1 MKRFLTVF
9 LAVIVALGATFALTA
24 CGNEQ
29 GEGRT
34 YTITYE
40 LNGGINDP
48 ANPETYTMESDTI
61 TLRAPTKEGYIF
73 LGWREK
79 GGETVTEIKKG
90 SVGNKTF
97 VAEWEADAE
106 KVYTITYELDGGT
119 NDHKNPANYTIAT
132 DTITL
137 RPADKEGYSF
147 MGWKNEK
154 GERVTE
160 IKKGSVGNIVL
171 TAEWMLSEEEVYTI
185 VYELGD
191 GVNDPANP
199 ANYTENT
206 ETITLRPATKEGC
219 LFVRWENENG
229 DTVTEIRKGSTGN
242 IVLKACWKMV
252 SVTLKFDL
260 ENTLR
265 RETHKSDKS
274 DKLEVRFLPY
284 TSEFYGYERL
294 AVGGK
299 TSVPDVVV
307 KLGEAPG
314 NKLPE
319 MDKISDRGDYAIF
332 GWVYK
337 TGDTYALLK
346 AADLIDEEKM
356 GVTDGVLTLY
366 GCVKSA
372 WIGPY

>member
-48 ANPETYTMESDTI
+48 
-61 TLRAPTKEGYIF
+61 
-73 LGWREK
+73 
-79 GGETVTEIKKG
+79 
-90 SVGNKTF
+90 
-97 VAEWEADAE
+97 
-106 KVYTITYELDGGT
+106 
-119 NDHKNPANYTIAT
+119 KNPANYTIA
-132 DTITL
+132 
-137 RPADKEGYSF
+137 
-147 MGWKNEK
+147 
-154 GERVTE
+154 
-160 IKKGSVGNIVL
+160 
-171 TAEWMLSEEEVYTI
+171 
-185 VYELGD
+185 
-191 GVNDPANP
+191 
-199 ANYTENT
+199 T

-265 RETHKSDKS
+265 RETYKS
-274 DKLEVRFLPY
+274 EVG
-284 TSEFYGYERL
+284 FYPFKPGFDGYKQL
-294 AVGGK
+294 TVDGK
-299 TSVPDVVV
+299 TSVSDIRATI
-307 KLGEAPG
+307 GEALG
-314 NKLPE
+314 DKLPE
-319 MDKISDRGDYAIF
+319 IDKISGSNDWSTF

-346 AADLIDEEKM
+346 AADVIDAEKLSA
-356 GVTDGVLTLY
+356 VDGVVTLY
-366 GCVKSA
+366 GCVKSN

>member
-119 NDHKNPANYTIAT
+119 NDPKNPAEYKITSE
-132 DTITL
+132 TITL
-137 RPADKEGYSF
+137 RPAEKEGYSF

-171 TAEWMLSEEEVYTI
+171 TAGWMLSEEKVYTI

-219 LFVRWENENG
+219 LFVRWETEEG
-229 DTVTEIRKGSTGN
+229 EAVTEIRKGSTGN
-242 IVLKACWKMV
+242 VVLKACWKMV

-265 RETHKSDKS
+265 RETYKS
-274 DKLEVRFLPY
+274 EVG
-284 TSEFYGYERL
+284 FYPFKPGFDGYKQL
-294 AVGGK
+294 TVDGK
-299 TSVPDVVV
+299 TSVSDIRATI
-307 KLGEAPG
+307 GEALG
-314 NKLPE
+314 DKLPE
-319 MDKISDRGDYAIF
+319 IDKISGSGDWSTF

-346 AADLIDEEKM
+346 AVDVIDAEKLSA
-356 GVTDGVLTLY
+356 VDGVVTLY
-366 GCVKSA
+366 GCVKSN